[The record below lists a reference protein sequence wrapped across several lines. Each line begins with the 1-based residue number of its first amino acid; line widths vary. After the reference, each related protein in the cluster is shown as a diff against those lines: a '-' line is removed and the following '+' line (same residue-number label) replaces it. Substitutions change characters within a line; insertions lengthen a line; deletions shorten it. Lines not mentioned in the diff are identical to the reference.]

1 MKKRTF
7 IILIITLVIGI
18 GTLVVYKIL
27 DEKTPDVSDRK
38 ADMTTDVK
46 TLIAAFDKDTASS
59 KKMYVDKLIE
69 LKGTVVSIDTSGSI
83 VLGEAGDASSVTVS
97 LDRRHISDYKKLQ
110 VGNVAIVK
118 GICTGFSKASGDD
131 LLASLGT
138 TVELNF
144 ASVKNKK

>member
-1 MKKRTF
+1 MRKRTL
-7 IILIITLVIGI
+7 IILIIATVIGI

-27 DEKTPDVSDRK
+27 DEKTPDVSNRK

-69 LKGTVVSIDTSGSI
+69 LTGTVVSIDTSGSI

-97 LDRRHISDYKKLQ
+97 LDRRHISDHKKLQ
-110 VGNVAIVK
+110 VGNVAIVQ